1 MIKKINKLI
10 LTFTLVASSG
20 LYALQGLNV
29 ITITTDDPVGY
40 LKWLTESQPVFQEAQ
55 GDSVLASGICSP
67 VAGGADVNEH
77 YVWNFAPSVSAMMS
91 NPEFFTDK
99 NVQRAIRKIASKRE
113 VTRRDMMFAIK
124 GGEVGGLGTSTANYN
139 LISSTDDVSGYASA
153 LTRMENAAANNGFAD
168 ISVAL
173 YGSVTSGDRAGT
185 VMASVQAPTSERL
198 GAFFDQRD
206 SAWMSEA
213 MSEFNSIRT
222 PVIDFMMTCTV
233 LSVNN

>member
-1 MIKKINKLI
+1 MNNKIKKLI
-10 LTFTLVASSG
+10 LTFALVASSG

-55 GDSVLASGICSP
+55 GDDVLASGICSP

-91 NPEFFTDK
+91 NPGFFSDK

-113 VTRRDMMFAIK
+113 VTRRDLMYSVNS
-124 GGEVGGLGTSTANYN
+124 GEVGAVGTSTANYN
-139 LISSTDDVSGYASA
+139 LISSTNDVSGYASA
-153 LTRMENAAANNGFAD
+153 LTRMENAAASNGFDD

-185 VMASVQAPTSERL
+185 VMASVQAPTPARL